1 MELGWQVCA
10 LACRLGPGE
19 PAGVSREQ
27 ADVHDTDLRRLFKA
41 LKPSVLVAVCLRPRD
56 VPNAANNTE
65 VIISTQ
71 RRPLSAV
78 PMDRPNFKF
87 RPSAPLGRRLRR
99 SDLIA
104 LHTDQLGVR
113 RVVCGILVQQPESG
127 KTGLGISHR
136 AVHFAQILFK

>member
-78 PMDRPNFKF
+78 PMDGPNFKLC
-87 RPSAPLGRRLRR
+87 PSAPLGRRLRR

-113 RVVCGILVQQPESG
+113 RVVCRI
-127 KTGLGISHR
+127 
-136 AVHFAQILFK
+136 